1 MIILDANVLISVIDG
16 ASTRHAVARS
26 WIQRQAAAGEILGI
40 PWVCLLAMV
49 RICTLPSVLARPL
62 TIEQALVA
70 AERLLGNAESV
81 RLIADGPQ
89 HFPSF
94 SRLLRE
100 AGVGGNLT
108 TDALIAAI
116 ALAHGGRVASFDRD
130 FARFAGIQ
138 VIVPN

>member
-1 MIILDANVLISVIDG
+1 MIVLDANVLINVVDVD
-16 ASTRHAVARS
+16 APRHAVS
-26 WIQRQAAAGEILGI
+26 TTWLQRQVDAGEVLGI
-40 PWVCLLAMV
+40 PWVSLLAMI

-62 TIEQALVA
+62 TIEQALGA
-70 AERLLGNAESV
+70 AERLIGNAESL
-81 RLIADGPQ
+81 RLLPDGPQ
-89 HFPSF
+89 HYPGF

-100 AGVGGNLT
+100 ARLGGNLT

-130 FARFAGIQ
+130 FSRFAGIQ

>member
-1 MIILDANVLISVIDG
+1 MIVLDANVLINLVDVD
-16 ASTRHAVARS
+16 APRHAVAAS
-26 WIQRQAAAGEILGI
+26 WIQRQVDAGEVLGI

-62 TIEQALVA
+62 TIEQALGA
-70 AERLLGNAESV
+70 AERLLGNAESL
-81 RLIADGPQ
+81 RLLPDGPQ
-89 HFPSF
+89 HFMGF

-100 AGVGGNLT
+100 AGLGGNLT